1 MYSAIFYNAWSQRQ
15 ALSHGLLYM
24 EKLFLTQY
32 VCCWLLIDN
41 GFKCFKNKL
50 LLLQVLL
57 HSHLF
62 LHQASKKKSVLKFN
76 RSKYTFQILEVFS
89 PLLLSSQRLLGV
101 FWKFPWWAWGEN
113 APSTYHMTEKERRR
127 YFFPPDSI
135 LILDICWSMVFFWM
149 LAFFFLCT
157 TVDITWCDK
166 HYHSQIIL
174 KPLKMMVTL

>member
-1 MYSAIFYNAWSQRQ
+1 M
-15 ALSHGLLYM
+15 
-24 EKLFLTQY
+24 
-32 VCCWLLIDN
+32 
-41 GFKCFKNKL
+41 
-50 LLLQVLL
+50 
-57 HSHLF
+57 
-62 LHQASKKKSVLKFN
+62 KFN

-149 LAFFFLCT
+149 LAFFF
-157 TVDITWCDK
+157 
-166 HYHSQIIL
+166 
-174 KPLKMMVTL
+174 PLYYSWHNMMWQTLSFSDNSETIENDGDLVGRLSSEFCMWMMNSPQQNICAVI